1 MWILGIS
8 LVVLAVVALVLG
20 ILRDKGPDKNRTDG
34 ELTART
40 EATKI
45 DPECCG
51 LHEVCE
57 RNSLLTDIRKPIAY
71 YDDEELDQ
79 YIGNPPHAYTP
90 IEVEQFRDVLYT
102 MKDAEVAGWVRSLQ
116 LRGINLPDEMK
127 DETFLII
134 GEQKGKGV

>member
-8 LVVLAVVALVLG
+8 LVVLAVVARILG
-20 ILRDKGPDKNRTDG
+20 ILRDKGPDKNKTDG
-34 ELTART
+34 ELTVRT

-57 RNSLLTDIRKPIAY
+57 RNSLLTDIRKSIAY